1 VLGAAGVSADVRLGL
16 GGGAAAAA
24 AAAAAALQKRRRH
37 GYFTQ
42 VSACLLRGSRC
53 HAGLPV

>member
-16 GGGAAAAA
+16 GGAAA